1 MAIKSPPPAPIRAVA
16 VAIVLLVLATST
28 QAKESTCYG
37 TVSKG
42 RLENGVRLP
51 TSGPNFSAYSSLA
64 ATLGRTYVHSTV
76 REVVVAAYAALEKSA
91 PGKVFVYG
99 ETGWRS
105 GGRIRPHRS
114 HQNGLSVDFFVP
126 VRDRSGRSVPLPTGV
141 TNRFGYAIE
150 FDGDGRF
157 GDYAI
162 DFDAAAEHLYQLNA
176 AAKARGV
183 SLALVILD
191 PPYLPKLFGV
201 ARGPFLRQ
209 NLEFM
214 KGAAWVRHDEHYH
227 VDFAVPCRP
236 NDG

>member
-1 MAIKSPPPAPIRAVA
+1 MAIKSPIRAVA
-16 VAIVLLVLATST
+16 VAMVSLVLAAPT
-28 QAKESTCYG
+28 QAGESTSYG
-37 TVSKG
+37 TVSNG

-64 ATLGRTYVHSTV
+64 AHLGRTYVHSTV
-76 REVVVAAYAALEKSA
+76 LEVVVAAYAALERSA
-91 PGKVFVYG
+91 PWNVFVYG

-150 FDGDGRF
+150 FDREGRF

-162 DFDAAAEHLYQLNA
+162 DFDAVAEHLYQLHA
-176 AAKARGV
+176 AATTRGV
-183 SLALVILD
+183 GLALVILD
-191 PPYLPKLFGV
+191 PPYLPRLFGA
-201 ARGPFLRQ
+201 ARGSFLRQ

-236 NDG
+236 NAG